1 MDFRG
6 MWQNMSSPKSGE
18 SSQEANKGSPT
29 SSQNQSAVSATRD
42 PRYTTRR
49 ESPKQDLY
57 AGEVSPRSQPPG
69 QFNTSFESSASHHSS
84 RNKGKTVR
92 NQTDHTQSAPGMRGG
107 GDDLWQSSQAEGFSA
122 DELRKMIRGLA
133 RAVSALDEK
142 SDVINMNV
150 QGVIGEVQGLS
161 QMTKETFVRAE
172 ETRQDNVNGTYEDL
186 AEVKDSLAAARN
198 ENRDALEQAAKIA
211 QSDMNYLI
219 READN
224 TKEDLAAIRQENRD
238 ILDILSGQPA
248 TLLDRVSPDPR
259 SRASDER
266 LREENEALLN
276 ELQDLRNRY
285 EAMAKGER
293 SQAPQDSGKTNDMSE
308 RYKQAV
314 KDNDQL
320 KSLLDN
326 LSDKYTR
333 SQTVQETEGKEVES
347 LRAEMQALQ
356 KKYNE
361 LEEDHEYDQET
372 LTNREEHIDELKKLL
387 ARERAASRRQF
398 EKLQD
403 YQGKIRVV
411 ARIRPVMSH
420 DESEDVQDFG
430 EQIPGE
436 FTGSWAQ
443 FAIPE
448 EQPSARGSRT
458 VLREQEMERIFGP
471 ETTNGDV
478 FEELEFLISTGL
490 AGSQCAIFA
499 YGPSGTGKTHTLS
512 AISGTEPDGDN
523 DGVMPQTLALAFRH
537 AEENQHRWTFK
548 FSLSAVEIYMEELFD
563 LTSSPPRKITV
574 ARDAQPPSVEIKDY
588 KQAMQQLTS
597 VLSKRRA
604 SSTAVHDKSS
614 RSHLI
619 FSLRVVRKPVDV
631 VSGPEAW
638 SNKSRKPSKEEGCI
652 HICDLAGSEKIAD
665 TATDLQKKEG
675 VNINSSLSDLLTV
688 LAQLGAGN
696 TPTPSSALG
705 KTLRSC
711 FEKSGRVVML
721 NLLSPLKSDYQ
732 RLTRPTLEKAQQVH
746 KSRNIKANIRP
757 ASSPRTGTGEKQ
769 PYTPNPVLRP
779 TTARPSTGSG
789 RPSSSSGRPSTPVPG
804 SAPGVRRTP
813 TTGGPSSAASSRFG
827 APRGTR

>member
-1 MDFRG
+1 MDFKG
-6 MWQNMSSPKSGE
+6 MWQNMSSPKTGE
-18 SSQEANKGSPT
+18 SSSQTAKGSSPP
-29 SSQNQSAVSATRD
+29 SQNQSTASATRD
-42 PRYTTRR
+42 PRYTTRK

-57 AGEVSPRSQPPG
+57 DGEVSPRSQPAGPL
-69 QFNTSFESSASHHSS
+69 NTSAASSVSAHSGG
-84 RNKGKTVR
+84 NKGKNVKNLAIYTRSPPRVGR
-92 NQTDHTQSAPGMRGG
+92 DR
-107 GDDLWQSSQAEGFSA
+107 DDLGQNSQAEGFSA
-122 DELRKMIRGLA
+122 DELKRMIRGLA
-133 RAVSALDEK
+133 RAVATLDEK
-142 SDVINMNV
+142 SNMINMNV
-150 QGVIGEVQGLS
+150 KEVIGEVQMLS
-161 QMTKETFVRAE
+161 QETKENFVRAE
-172 ETRQDNVNGTYEDL
+172 EMRQDNVNGLYEDT
-186 AEVKDSLAAARN
+186 AHVEVSLDDARR
-198 ENRDALEQAAKIA
+198 ENLDALEQAAKIA
-211 QSDMNYLI
+211 QSDMTFLMG
-219 READN
+219 EADN
-224 TKEDLAAIRQENRD
+224 TKENLAAIRQENRD

-248 TLLDRVSPDPR
+248 TLLDRISPDPR
-259 SRASDER
+259 SRAGDEK

-276 ELQDLRNRY
+276 ELQVLRHQY

-293 SQAPQDSGKTNDMSE
+293 GQAPQDSGRTNDMSA
-308 RYKQAV
+308 RYEQAV
-314 KDNDQL
+314 EDNKKL
-320 KSLLDN
+320 TTLFDN

-333 SQTVQETEGKEVES
+333 SQTAQETEGKEVES
-347 LRAEMQALQ
+347 LRAKMQALQ
-356 KKYNE
+356 KKYND
-361 LEEDHEYDQET
+361 LEEDHEYGQET

-448 EQPSARGSRT
+448 EQPSARGTRT

-471 ETTNGDV
+471 EATNGDV

-512 AISGTEPDGDN
+512 AISGAEPDGDN

-537 AEENQHRWTFK
+537 AEENQHRWTFA

-588 KQAMQQLTS
+588 KQAMQQLAS

-619 FSLRVVRKPVDV
+619 FSLHVIRRPVDV

-638 SNKSRKPSKEEGCI
+638 SNKSKKPSKEEGCI
-652 HICDLAGSEKIAD
+652 HICDLAGSEKIAE

-675 VNINSSLSDLLTV
+675 VNINTSLSDLLTV

-721 NLLSPLKSDYQ
+721 NLLSPLKSDYL

-757 ASSPRTGTGEKQ
+757 ASRTSTVTVTGEKP

-779 TTARPSTGSG
+779 TTARPSTRSA
-789 RPSSSSGRPSTPVPG
+789 RPSTPATPG
-804 SAPGVRRTP
+804 SGVRRTP